1 MWNRTPILV
10 SAVLVCALLSAWT
23 GNARAQTSRWDSPEF
38 KEAAAAEA
46 RWDCKTAWDIIW
58 PFAKM
63 GNNEARFF
71 LFKSVVNRT
80 NPPGY
85 YSGLSSSS
93 FSRHL
98 FILGIYGALA
108 SVAPERGDPS
118 HAWARKEVPILI
130 NELALGQRG
139 DLVAQCYKSGD
150 ALGHCLDLAVSLGVA
165 PKFEDYAEEVEN
177 SARQTGRG
185 ASCRYP
191 H

>member
-10 SAVLVCALLSAWT
+10 SAVLVCALLCAWT
-23 GNARAQTSRWDSPEF
+23 GNARAQSSSWDLPEF
-38 KEAAAAEA
+38 KEAAAAA
-46 RWDCKTAWDIIW
+46 SRWDCKTAWDIIW
-58 PFAKM
+58 PFAKR

-71 LFKSVVNRT
+71 LFRLVINNT

-85 YSGLSSSS
+85 YSGLSSS
-93 FSRHL
+93 FLSRHL
-98 FILGIYGALA
+98 FTLAIYGALA
-108 SVAPERGDPS
+108 GIAPDGGDPS

-150 ALGHCLDLAVSLGVA
+150 ALRNCLDLAISLGVA
-165 PKFEDYAEEVEN
+165 PRFEDYAEEVDN
-177 SARQTGRG
+177 SVRQTGRG